1 MNLTSL
7 DMTYTKRLLTFI
19 LFLGL
24 INGFTPG
31 LAQVNQPSAP
41 VTTQAANADE
51 KTVSV
56 DKHEKDK
63 DKEKEVVTLNK
74 RFFYGIVFDITT
86 MLLIFGLIYFPN
98 YRNKEFMFTFF
109 LFNIIIFIITFVLNK
124 TNISMGAAFGL
135 FAVFSMLRYRTE
147 GISMKEMTYLL
158 IAIALGLINAIGL
171 NLIPI
176 LVFNS
181 IFGVFIFILD
191 HPIVFKQE
199 VSKMVLYEN
208 IELIKPE
215 NHELLL
221 EDLRKRTGFNIH
233 RISITAFDF
242 LKDATSITIYYYK
255 NQ

>member
-1 MNLTSL
+1 MTHFKLT
-7 DMTYTKRLLTFI
+7 LTLI

-24 INGFTPG
+24 LIGLTPVT
-31 LAQVNQPSAP
+31 AQVNNGTSTK
-41 VTTQAANADE
+41 VVAAQSNVAKVETE
-51 KTVSV
+51 KSP
-56 DKHEKDK
+56 
-63 DKEKEVVTLNK
+63 EVVVINK
-74 RFFYGIVFDITT
+74 HFALGIGIDITT

-98 YRNKEFMFTFF
+98 YRHKEFMFTFF

-171 NLIPI
+171 NLLPI
-176 LVFNS
+176 LVFNA
-181 IFGVFIFILD
+181 IFFIFIFVLD
-191 HPIVFKQE
+191 HPMVFKQE
-199 VSKMVLYEN
+199 YSKTVIYEN
-208 IELIKPE
+208 IDLIRPE

-221 EDLRKRTGFNIH
+221 ADLRKRTGFDIH
-233 RISITAFDF
+233 RYSIMSFDF

-255 NQ
+255 K

>member
-1 MNLTSL
+1 
-7 DMTYTKRLLTFI
+7 MTYIKYALITI
-19 LFLGL
+19 LFLYVLTGV
-24 INGFTPG
+24 TP
-31 LAQVNQPSAP
+31 AYSQVNQLPADAKAVSA
-41 VTTQAANADE
+41 QESNGSSIKIEND
-51 KTVSV
+51 
-56 DKHEKDK
+56 
-63 DKEKEVVTLNK
+63 KEVVTINK
-74 RFFYGIVFDITT
+74 RFAYGIGIDVTT

-171 NLIPI
+171 NLVPI

-181 IFGVFIFILD
+181 IFIAFIFILD
-191 HPIVFKQE
+191 HPMVFKQE
-199 VSKMVLYEN
+199 YSKIVIYEN
-208 IELIKPE
+208 IENIKPE
-215 NHELLL
+215 NQELLL
-221 EDLRKRTGFNIH
+221 ADLRKRTGFDIH
-233 RISITAFDF
+233 RFSIMSFDF

-255 NQ
+255 NK

>member
-1 MNLTSL
+1 
-7 DMTYTKRLLTFI
+7 MTYVKHSMSI
-19 LFLGL
+19 VLFLGIL
-24 INGFTPG
+24 LGFTPVH
-31 LAQVNQPSAP
+31 AQSNPIPASQSTT
-41 VTTQAANADE
+41 VTAAGTTPDSTPKNDNG
-51 KTVSV
+51 
-56 DKHEKDK
+56 
-63 DKEKEVVTLNK
+63 KEVVTINK
-74 RFFYGIVFDITT
+74 HFAYGIGIDIVT
-86 MLLIFGLIYFPN
+86 MLFIFGLIYFPN

-171 NLIPI
+171 HVVPI

-181 IFGVFIFILD
+181 IFITFIFILD
-191 HPIVFKQE
+191 HPMVFKQE
-199 VSKMVLYEN
+199 VSKIVMYEN

-215 NHELLL
+215 NHLLLL
-221 EDLRKRTGFNIH
+221 EDLRKRTGFDIH
-233 RISITAFDF
+233 RFSITSFDF

-255 NQ
+255 K

>member
-1 MNLTSL
+1 MTFIKYTIAFLLLLGLLTGTAALQAQVHPPVPTGAGIAADS
-7 DMTYTKRLLTFI
+7 DNGSVAQTENTYT
-19 LFLGL
+19 G
-24 INGFTPG
+24 
-31 LAQVNQPSAP
+31 
-41 VTTQAANADE
+41 
-51 KTVSV
+51 
-56 DKHEKDK
+56 
-63 DKEKEVVTLNK
+63 KEVVTINK
-74 RFFYGIVFDITT
+74 RFAYGIGIDIAT

-181 IFGVFIFILD
+181 IFVVFIFVLD
-191 HPIVFKQE
+191 HPMVFKQE
-199 VSKMVLYEN
+199 YSKTVVYEN
-208 IELIKPE
+208 IDNIKPE
-215 NHELLL
+215 NSELLMA
-221 EDLRKRTGFNIH
+221 DLRKRTGFDIH
-233 RISITAFDF
+233 RYQIMSFDF
-242 LKDATSITIYYYK
+242 LKDSTIINIYYYK
-255 NQ
+255 KK

>member
-1 MNLTSL
+1 MTHIKPTLT
-7 DMTYTKRLLTFI
+7 LL

-24 INGFTPG
+24 FIG
-31 LAQVNQPSAP
+31 LSPVNAQVNALPVDAP
-41 VTTQAANADE
+41 N
-51 KTVSV
+51 
-56 DKHEKDK
+56 
-63 DKEKEVVTLNK
+63 KEVVATQISAPQIVNSQSPEVVTINK
-74 RFFYGIVFDITT
+74 RFAYGIGIDIFT
-86 MLLIFGLIYFPN
+86 MLIIFGFIYFPN

-171 NLIPI
+171 NFIPI

-181 IFGVFIFILD
+181 IFIIFIFVLD

-199 VSKMVLYEN
+199 VSKTVIYEN
-208 IELIKPE
+208 IDLIRPE
-215 NHELLL
+215 NHELLMA
-221 EDLRKRTGFNIH
+221 DLRKRTGFDIH
-233 RISITAFDF
+233 RFSIMSFDF

-255 NQ
+255 KK

>member
-1 MNLTSL
+1 
-7 DMTYTKRLLTFI
+7 MTYTKRLLTII
-19 LFLGL
+19 LFFGL
-24 INGFTPG
+24 YSGFTPV
-31 LAQVNQPSAP
+31 LAQVNQPTDIVTKQAVSAEES
-41 VTTQAANADE
+41 A
-51 KTVSV
+51 VSV
-56 DKHEKDK
+56 SKNENDKNKDK
-63 DKEKEVVTLNK
+63 DVVVINK
-74 RFFYGIVFDITT
+74 RFFYGIGFDILT

-171 NLIPI
+171 TLVPI

-181 IFGVFIFILD
+181 IFAVFIFILD
-191 HPIVFKQE
+191 HPVVFKQE
-199 VSKMVLYEN
+199 VSKTVIYEN
-208 IELIKPE
+208 IDLIRPE
-215 NHELLL
+215 NHALLM
-221 EDLRKRTGFNIH
+221 EDLRKRTGFDIH
-233 RISITAFDF
+233 RFTIMSFDF

-255 NQ
+255 KK

>member
-1 MNLTSL
+1 
-7 DMTYTKRLLTFI
+7 MTYIKRLLTII
-19 LFLGL
+19 LFFGMYS
-24 INGFTPG
+24 GFTPVM
-31 LAQVNQPSAP
+31 AQVSEPTTNATNLS
-41 VTTQAANADE
+41 VTADE
-51 KTVSV
+51 SAVAVSRN
-56 DKHEKDK
+56 EKDK
-63 DKEKEVVTLNK
+63 NKEKDVVVINK
-74 RFFYGIVFDITT
+74 RFFYGIGFDVLT

-171 NLIPI
+171 TFVPI

-181 IFGVFIFILD
+181 IFAVFIFILD
-191 HPIVFKQE
+191 HPMVFKQE
-199 VSKMVLYEN
+199 VSKTVIYEN
-208 IELIKPE
+208 IDLIRPE
-215 NHELLL
+215 NHELLMD
-221 EDLRKRTGFNIH
+221 DLRKRTGFDIH
-233 RISITAFDF
+233 RFSIMSFDF

-255 NQ
+255 KK

>member
-1 MNLTSL
+1 MIQIKYALTL
-7 DMTYTKRLLTFI
+7 I

-24 INGFTPG
+24 LISFTPVYG
-31 LAQVNQPSAP
+31 QVKNVPGSGANTEAISAQSSVSKIEIEPS
-41 VTTQAANADE
+41 
-51 KTVSV
+51 S
-56 DKHEKDK
+56 
-63 DKEKEVVTLNK
+63 EVVKINK
-74 RFFYGIVFDITT
+74 RFAYGIGIDVAT

-171 NLIPI
+171 NFIPI

-181 IFGVFIFILD
+181 IFIVFIFVLD

-199 VSKMVLYEN
+199 YSKTVIYEN
-208 IELIKPE
+208 IDLIRPE
-215 NHELLL
+215 NHQLLL
-221 EDLRKRTGFNIH
+221 EDLRKRTGFDIH
-233 RISITAFDF
+233 RFSIMAFDF
-242 LKDATSITIYYYK
+242 LKDATTITIYYYK
-255 NQ
+255 KK

>member
-1 MNLTSL
+1 MKLIKT
-7 DMTYTKRLLTFI
+7 LLTVLFI
-19 LFLGL
+19 SGL
-24 INGFTPG
+24 MYSAAPL
-31 LAQVNQPSAP
+31 LAQANQGYTLKDSQAKTNVVNSISP
-41 VTTQAANADE
+41 VKQ
-51 KTVSV
+51 
-56 DKHEKDK
+56 
-63 DKEKEVVTLNK
+63 EKERNNNEVVSLNG
-74 RFFYGIVFDITT
+74 RFFYGIAFDVLT

-171 NLIPI
+171 HLLPI
-176 LVFNS
+176 VVFNS
-181 IFGVFIFILD
+181 IFVAFIFVLD

-199 VSKMVLYEN
+199 VSKTVLYEN
-208 IELIKPE
+208 IELIRPE
-215 NHELLL
+215 NRDLLID
-221 EDLRKRTGFNIH
+221 DLRKRTGINIH
-233 RISITAFDF
+233 RISIISIDF

-255 NQ
+255 N

>member
-1 MNLTSL
+1 M
-7 DMTYTKRLLTFI
+7 TFI
-19 LFLGL
+19 KHSLIIFLFLTLLSGSTPAFSQANQL
-24 INGFTPG
+24 PENGT
-31 LAQVNQPSAP
+31 S
-41 VTTQAANADE
+41 QAATKSGENA
-51 KTVSV
+51 TVI
-56 DKHEKDK
+56 KIDK
-63 DKEKEVVTLNK
+63 DKEVVVLNK
-74 RFFYGIVFDITT
+74 RFVYGIAFDVTT

-176 LVFNS
+176 VVFNS
-181 IFGVFIFILD
+181 IFVVFIFVLD

-199 VSKMVLYEN
+199 VSKNVIYEN
-208 IELIKPE
+208 IELIRPE
-215 NHELLL
+215 NHELLMA
-221 EDLRKRTGFNIH
+221 DLRKRTGFDIH
-233 RISITAFDF
+233 RFVIMSFDF
-242 LKDATSITIYYYK
+242 LKDATTITIYYYK
-255 NQ
+255 NKK

>member
-1 MNLTSL
+1 MSYSKHT
-7 DMTYTKRLLTFI
+7 LLLI

-24 INGFTPG
+24 LLNYTPVD
-31 LAQVNQPSAP
+31 AQVNAIP
-41 VTTQAANADE
+41 VGRNT
-51 KTVSV
+51 
-56 DKHEKDK
+56 
-63 DKEKEVVTLNK
+63 EVVAAKSNTPTVATEQNSETVTINK
-74 RFFYGIVFDITT
+74 RFAYGIGIDITT

-181 IFGVFIFILD
+181 IFAVFIFILD

-199 VSKMVLYEN
+199 VSKTVLYEN
-208 IELIKPE
+208 IDLIKPE
-215 NHELLL
+215 NHELLMA
-221 EDLRKRTGFNIH
+221 DLRKRTGFDIH
-233 RISITAFDF
+233 RFSIMSFDF

-255 NQ
+255 KR

>member
-1 MNLTSL
+1 
-7 DMTYTKRLLTFI
+7 MTHIKRALAFL

-24 INGFTPG
+24 LLG
-31 LAQVNQPSAP
+31 LSPVKAQMNALPADATKKEV
-41 VTTQAANADE
+41 AAGQTSDPQIGN
-51 KTVSV
+51 SQSP
-56 DKHEKDK
+56 
-63 DKEKEVVTLNK
+63 EVVTINK
-74 RFFYGIVFDITT
+74 RFAYGIGIDITT

-171 NLIPI
+171 NFIPI

-181 IFGVFIFILD
+181 IFIAFIFILD

-199 VSKMVLYEN
+199 HSKTVIYEN
-208 IELIKPE
+208 IDLIRPE
-215 NHELLL
+215 NHELLMA
-221 EDLRKRTGFNIH
+221 DLRKRTGFDIH
-233 RISITAFDF
+233 RFSIMAFDF

-255 NQ
+255 KK

>member
-1 MNLTSL
+1 
-7 DMTYTKRLLTFI
+7 MTYIKRTLTLLFFI
-19 LFLGL
+19 SCFFGL
-24 INGFTPG
+24 SPVSAQLNQPELNTP
-31 LAQVNQPSAP
+31 ATQVNAGSG
-41 VTTQAANADE
+41 N
-51 KTVSV
+51 VSV
-56 DKHEKDK
+56 ETNEMGIE
-63 DKEKEVVTLNK
+63 KEKEVVVINK
-74 RFFYGIVFDITT
+74 RFFYGIGFDVFT

-171 NLIPI
+171 NLLPI
-176 LVFNS
+176 VIFNS
-181 IFGVFIFILD
+181 IFVVFIFILD

-199 VSKMVLYEN
+199 VSKTVIYEN
-208 IELIKPE
+208 IDLIRPE
-215 NHELLL
+215 NRELLL

-233 RISITAFDF
+233 RFSIISFDF

-255 NQ
+255 NQK

>member
-1 MNLTSL
+1 
-7 DMTYTKRLLTFI
+7 MTHIKRTLALIF
-19 LFLGL
+19 FLSKL
-24 INGFTPG
+24 IGSAPVS
-31 LAQVNQPSAP
+31 AQVNTALGSKTELAVAQTSD
-41 VTTQAANADE
+41 VQVEMEQNAD
-51 KTVSV
+51 
-56 DKHEKDK
+56 
-63 DKEKEVVTLNK
+63 VVTINK
-74 RFFYGIVFDITT
+74 HFAYGIGIDITT

-181 IFGVFIFILD
+181 IFVVFIFVLD
-191 HPIVFKQE
+191 HPMVFKQE
-199 VSKMVLYEN
+199 YSKIVIYEN
-208 IELIKPE
+208 IDLIRPE
-215 NHELLL
+215 NYELLMA
-221 EDLRKRTGFNIH
+221 DLRKRTGFNIH
-233 RISITAFDF
+233 RFSIMSFDF

-255 NQ
+255 K

>member
-1 MNLTSL
+1 MKFIKSTRAL
-7 DMTYTKRLLTFI
+7 I
-19 LFLGL
+19 LFFCILFV
-24 INGFTPG
+24 FTPA
-31 LAQVNQPSAP
+31 LAQALPTPEGSSKTEINSGTSNVASDK
-41 VTTQAANADE
+41 ADN
-51 KTVSV
+51 
-56 DKHEKDK
+56 
-63 DKEKEVVTLNK
+63 KEVVTINK
-74 RFFYGIVFDITT
+74 RFAYGIGIDIIA

-171 NLIPI
+171 HLVPI

-181 IFGVFIFILD
+181 IFVVFIFVLD
-191 HPIVFKQE
+191 HPMVFKQE
-199 VSKMVLYEN
+199 VSKTVIYEN
-208 IELIKPE
+208 IENLKPE
-215 NHELLL
+215 NSQVLL

-233 RISITAFDF
+233 RYSVMSFDF
-242 LKDATSITIYYYK
+242 LKDATTITIYYYK
-255 NQ
+255 N

>member
-1 MNLTSL
+1 
-7 DMTYTKRLLTFI
+7 MTFRRLIYTFL

-24 INGFTPG
+24 FTSATPVA
-31 LAQVNQPSAP
+31 AQVNQLQLAPSATS
-41 VTTQAANADE
+41 VTANDKAVSNAATE
-51 KTVSV
+51 KSS
-56 DKHEKDK
+56 
-63 DKEKEVVTLNK
+63 EVVTINK
-74 RFFYGIVFDITT
+74 RFAYGIGIDLAT

-171 NLIPI
+171 NLVPI

-181 IFGVFIFILD
+181 IFVVFIFVLD
-191 HPIVFKQE
+191 HPMVFKQE
-199 VSKMVLYEN
+199 YSKIVIYEN
-208 IELIKPE
+208 IENIKPE
-215 NHELLL
+215 NHEILLA
-221 EDLRKRTGFNIH
+221 DLRKRTGFNIH
-233 RISITAFDF
+233 RYSIMSFDF
-242 LKDATSITIYYYK
+242 LKDSTNITIYYYK
-255 NQ
+255 Q